1 MTAEEKKAAEDEAE
15 KLKNEEEKKKERAAM
30 RAKLLAPFPDKVNSK
45 LAVLD
50 KNKPVVNPVD
60 RIKAL

>member
-1 MTAEEKKAAEDEAE
+1 
-15 KLKNEEEKKKERAAM
+15 M

-50 KNKPVVNPVD
+50 KNKPVTNPLD
-60 RIKAL
+60 KIKALQNAKSPDIEKPQLIKSDPPLPKDPAPA